1 MLNAILCYFSW
12 ISLNIF
18 TGTWKSQQL
27 AQTVIVYIEFC
38 KFCGEKENYDFECI
52 FAEQTIS
59 WQCRTTRKVQT
70 TTLLNFSKVKFHL
83 QLNNDF
89 NENHRVT
96 TDVLKIVR
104 LSNGFEAC
112 LIWIFKMMINNNH
125 WQFSLTFFI
134 VVGQIIITWQCLQ
147 QSFWRFY
154 KLIRNL
160 LVVAAIKPPKNIDK
174 KSSAYFSLNLF
185 DRKLKLQ
192 NNKSNNGNQNNI
204 CSWKKH
210 SYFIYIYFSSCFLR
224 VFFLLGFYFNISSTS
239 VLVGILKNCHKN
251 MSNN

>member
-1 MLNAILCYFSW
+1 MIC
-12 ISLNIF
+12 
-18 TGTWKSQQL
+18 SQ
-27 AQTVIVYIEFC
+27 T
-38 KFCGEKENYDFECI
+38 
-52 FAEQTIS
+52 TIS
-59 WQCRTTRKVQT
+59 TKTIY
-70 TTLLNFSKVKFHL
+70 
-83 QLNNDF
+83 
-89 NENHRVT
+89 RVT
-96 TDVLKIVR
+96 TDVPKIVR
-104 LSNGFEAC
+104 PSNGFGTS
-112 LIWIFKMMINNNH
+112 LIWIFKMINNNH

-134 VVGQIIITWQCLQ
+134 VVGQIIITWQC
-147 QSFWRFY
+147 Y

-174 KSSAYFSLNLF
+174 KLSAYFSLNLF

-210 SYFIYIYFSSCFLR
+210 SYFIYVYFSSCFLR

-251 MSNN
+251 LSNN